1 MLRINE
7 IKKNEQ
13 FLDDQTN
20 LRTKHVFQV
29 GNLGIP

>member
-13 FLDDQTN
+13 FLVSN
-20 LRTKHVFQV
+20 ELRTKHVFQV